1 MILCMHKCVIV
12 IDCLQCDR
20 FHFHPLPK
28 VRVENHEDNSNATYV
43 FVVFGASGDL
53 AKKKIYPTL
62 WMLYKHRLLPSNT
75 TIVGYARSDL
85 TVDAIREKCKNWFK
99 VCRCT
104 LMTKD

>member
-1 MILCMHKCVIV
+1 MPPVGERTRLESTSGGNEKGLEIM
-12 IDCLQCDR
+12 LQS
-20 FHFHPLPK
+20 LKK
-28 VRVENHEDNSNATYV
+28 VRVENHEDDTNATYV

-62 WMLYKHRLLPSNT
+62 WMLYKHKLLPDNT

-99 VCRCT
+99 VS
-104 LMTKD
+104 